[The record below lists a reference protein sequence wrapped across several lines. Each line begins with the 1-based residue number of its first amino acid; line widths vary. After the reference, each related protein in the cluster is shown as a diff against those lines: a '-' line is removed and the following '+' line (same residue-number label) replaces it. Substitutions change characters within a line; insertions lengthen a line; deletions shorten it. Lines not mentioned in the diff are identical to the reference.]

1 MKKNI
6 STSETNPIRV
16 MVVDDH
22 AIIRKGIKSVLE
34 LVPDMEFVGEAENGL
49 DATRLDE
56 TLHPDVILMDLVMP
70 DMDGIEAIRQIK
82 MKRADAKILVL
93 TTFAGEEMVL
103 PAIKAGALGYHLKD
117 SSPEALI
124 EAIRQ
129 VHRGEASLHPVIARK
144 VLSEI
149 SSPPEH
155 PPTTEPLTPRELEV
169 LHLVAQGFENREI
182 AEKLVISEATARTH
196 VSNIMSKLH
205 LASRTQAALYALK
218 EGLASLKEKGEAR
231 S

>member
-6 STSETNPIRV
+6 NVSDKNSIRV

-22 AIIRKGIKSVLE
+22 AIIRKGVKAMLE
-34 LVPDMEFVGEAENGL
+34 LVPDMEIVGEAENGL
-49 DATRLDE
+49 DAIKME
-56 TLHPDVILMDLVMP
+56 EQLHPDVILMDLVMP
-70 DMDGIEAIRQIK
+70 DTDGIEAIRRIK
-82 MKRADAKILVL
+82 LKRADVRILVL

-117 SSPEALI
+117 SSPETLI
-124 EAIRQ
+124 EAIRE

-149 SSPPEH
+149 SAPPAH

-169 LHLVAQGFENREI
+169 LQLVAQGFENREI
-182 AEKLVISEATARTH
+182 AERLVISEATARTH
-196 VSNIMSKLH
+196 VSNIIGKLH

-218 EGLASLKEKGEAR
+218 EGLASLEETSQA

>member
-1 MKKNI
+1 MNKTINASK
-6 STSETNPIRV
+6 TSCIRL

-22 AIIRKGIKSVLE
+22 AIIRKGIKAVLE
-34 LVPDMEFVGEAENGL
+34 LVPDMEIVGEAETGL
-49 DATRLDE
+49 EAIRLDE
-56 TLHPDVILMDLVMP
+56 QLKPDVILMDLVMP
-70 DMDGIEAIRQIK
+70 DMDGIESIRQIK
-82 MKRADAKILVL
+82 LKRSDARILVL
-93 TTFAGEEMVL
+93 TTFAGEEMVF

-117 SSPEALI
+117 SSPETLI
-124 EAIRQ
+124 DAIRE
-129 VHRGEASLHPVIARK
+129 VYRGEASLHPVIARK

-149 SSPPEH
+149 SAPSEH

-169 LHLVAQGFENREI
+169 LHLVAQGYENREI

-218 EGLASLKEKGEAR
+218 EGLVSLAEPGKTQ
-231 S
+231 

>member
-1 MKKNI
+1 
-6 STSETNPIRV
+6 

-22 AIIRKGIKSVLE
+22 AIIRKGIKAVLE
-34 LVPDMEFVGEAENGL
+34 LVPDMEIVGEAGNGL
-49 DATRLDE
+49 EAIQLDE
-56 TLHPDVILMDLVMP
+56 KLNPDVILMDLVMP
-70 DMDGIEAIRQIK
+70 DMDGIESIRQIK
-82 MKRADAKILVL
+82 LKRAGARILVL
-93 TTFAGEEMVL
+93 TTFAGEEMVF

-117 SSPEALI
+117 SSPETLVD
-124 EAIRQ
+124 AIRE

-149 SSPPEH
+149 STPSEH

-169 LHLVAQGFENREI
+169 LQLVAQGHENREI
-182 AEKLVISEATARTH
+182 AERLVISEATARTH

-218 EGLASLKEKGEAR
+218 EGLASLAETGKTQ
-231 S
+231 

>member
-1 MKKNI
+1 MNKNI
-6 STSETNPIRV
+6 NASGTNPIRV

-22 AIIRKGIKSVLE
+22 TIIRKGIKAVLE
-34 LVPDMEFVGEAENGL
+34 LIPDMVIVGEAENGL
-49 DATRLDE
+49 EAIKLNE
-56 TLHPDVILMDLVMP
+56 QLNPDVILMDLVMP

-82 MKRADAKILVL
+82 FKRADAKILVL
-93 TTFAGEEMVL
+93 TTFAGEELVF

-117 SSPEALI
+117 SSPEALV
-124 EAIRQ
+124 EAIREVQ
-129 VHRGEASLHPVIARK
+129 RGEASLHPVIARK

-149 SSPPEH
+149 STPSEH

-169 LHLVAQGFENREI
+169 LQLVAQGHDNHEI

-205 LASRTQAALYALK
+205 LASRTQAALYAIK
-218 EGLASLKEKGEAR
+218 EGLASLAETGKTQ
-231 S
+231 